1 MGAMCK
7 KNTLP
12 IGGSGGGSKSYEKG
26 IIFARDLDLGEAI
39 VEGDASIV
47 TSAISKP
54 NHTPSSI

>member
-1 MGAMCK
+1 MQCVRKIPFPLGALEVEARA
-7 KNTLP
+7 T
-12 IGGSGGGSKSYEKG
+12 EEG

-47 TSAISKP
+47 MSAISKP